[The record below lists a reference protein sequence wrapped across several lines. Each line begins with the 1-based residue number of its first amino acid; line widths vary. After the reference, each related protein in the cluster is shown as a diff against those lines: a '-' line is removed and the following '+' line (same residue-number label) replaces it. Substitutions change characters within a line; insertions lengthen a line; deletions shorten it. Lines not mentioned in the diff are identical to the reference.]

1 MQGADPVEV
10 EQHYRQAIEVA
21 RQQQARSW
29 ELRAVM
35 SLCCLW
41 REQGKQEEAR
51 QRLAEIYGWVTEGVD
66 TPDLKEAKALLEE
79 LS

>member
-1 MQGADPVEV
+1 MQGADEAEV
-10 EQHYRQAIEVA
+10 EACFHQAIEVA

-51 QRLAEIYGWVTEGVD
+51 QRLAEIYGWFTCASNRTRVAG
-66 TPDLKEAKALLEE
+66 K
-79 LS
+79 